1 MNSPIIQVNNVSKK
15 FEIPHERISSLRSA
29 FVQMFTQKTYETFHA
44 LDNVSFDVARGEF
57 LGIIG
62 KNGSG
67 KSTLL
72 KILAGLY
79 QADSGS
85 ITVKGKVV
93 PFLELG
99 IGFNPELSGRDN
111 IFLNGIVLGLSRK
124 QIEQKFKAIVEF
136 SGLERFIDQKLKRY
150 SSGMYMRLAF
160 SIAIHTEGDILI
172 MDEVLA
178 VGDAEFQHKCI
189 SELLRLK
196 KAGKTIILVTHGE
209 GPLQDF
215 ADRVVF
221 IEQGKVRQIGKSE
234 QVLTTYRS
242 TINS

>member
-1 MNSPIIQVNNVSKK
+1 MKSPIIQVNKVSKK

-29 FVQMFTQKTYETFHA
+29 FVNMFTQKTYETFHV
-44 LDNVSFDVARGEF
+44 LDQVSFEVAKGEF

-72 KILAGLY
+72 KILAGVY
-79 QADSGS
+79 QADSGT
-85 ITVKGKVV
+85 ITVNGKVV

-124 QIEQKFKAIVEF
+124 QIERKFSEIVAF

-178 VGDAEFQHKCI
+178 VGDAEFQQKCI
-189 SELLRLK
+189 HELLRLK
-196 KAGKTIILVTHGE
+196 KEGKTIILVTHGE
-209 GPLQDF
+209 GPLQEYS
-215 ADRVVF
+215 DRVVL
-221 IEQGKVRQIGKSE
+221 IEQGKVRKIGKPE
-234 QVLTTYRS
+234 DVLGVYRS

>member
-29 FVQMFTQKTYETFHA
+29 FVQMFTQKTYETFNA
-44 LDNVSFDVARGEF
+44 LDGVSFEVAKGEF
-57 LGIIG
+57 FGIIG

-72 KILAGLY
+72 KILAGVY
-79 QADSGS
+79 RADSGS
-85 ITVKGKVV
+85 VTVKGKVV

-124 QIEQKFKAIVEF
+124 HIEQKFAQIVEF

-178 VGDAEFQHKCI
+178 VGDAEFQQKCI
-189 SELLRLK
+189 SELLRLN

-209 GPLQDF
+209 GPLQEY

-221 IEQGKVRQIGKSE
+221 IEHGKVRQVGKPDE
-234 QVLTTYRS
+234 VLETYRS

>member
-1 MNSPIIQVNNVSKK
+1 MNLPAIQVNNVSKK
-15 FEIPHERISSLRSA
+15 FEIPHERINSLRSA
-29 FVQMFTQKTYETFHA
+29 FVQMFTHKTYETFLA
-44 LDNVSFDVARGEF
+44 VDNANFEVAAGEF

-72 KILAGLY
+72 KILAGVY
-79 QADSGS
+79 RPDQGS
-85 ITVKGKVV
+85 VVLNGKVV

-124 QIEQKFKAIVEF
+124 QIEEKFATIVEF

-178 VGDAEFQHKCI
+178 VGDAEFQQKCI
-189 SELLRLK
+189 NELIRLK
-196 KAGKTIILVTHGE
+196 KSGKTIILVTHGE
-209 GPLQDF
+209 GPLKAY

-221 IEQGKVRQIGKSE
+221 IDKGRIVKIGSPE
-234 QVLTTYRS
+234 EVLEAYRS
-242 TINS
+242 TIKS